1 MKTIEEMKKTIAN
14 QHKIIVGLKALQ
26 AMHDDE
32 IKELTDENKRLIN
45 IIDELNA
52 VIYNMG
58 QRGDFD

>member
-1 MKTIEEMKKTIAN
+1 MKSREELIKIVKN
-14 QHKIIVGLKALQ
+14 QHKVIVGLKALQ

-32 IKELTDENKRLIN
+32 IAELTDENKRLIG